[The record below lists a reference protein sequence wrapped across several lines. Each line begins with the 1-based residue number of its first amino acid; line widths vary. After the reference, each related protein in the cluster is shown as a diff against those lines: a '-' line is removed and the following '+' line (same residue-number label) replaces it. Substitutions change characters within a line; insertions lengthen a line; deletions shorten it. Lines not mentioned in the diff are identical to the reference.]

1 MTNLSQG
8 QASYSS
14 ESEVE
19 DRTGELLQLSD
30 NLKDGLDQKIQSIK
44 NLPEYQRNTN
54 TEFDKLRKRLKYL
67 TSQSKSNKL
76 NQQNQAIATG
86 KDSIDSGQ
94 QRLNSV
100 HAQRSSA
107 NSIEI
112 DPRFLREDKKKS
124 VDRKKSQLKNI
135 SAAEDDDLIV

>member
-1 MTNLSQG
+1 MDGRANMTNLSQG

-76 NQQNQAIATG
+76 NQ
-86 KDSIDSGQ
+86 
-94 QRLNSV
+94 
-100 HAQRSSA
+100 
-107 NSIEI
+107 
-112 DPRFLREDKKKS
+112 
-124 VDRKKSQLKNI
+124 
-135 SAAEDDDLIV
+135 